1 MCHVILCNILS
12 ATFLCHEI
20 RLNYYIKAS
29 EVWTYFSQCLHL
41 RARNGASNTID
52 IVRRL
57 IVLCHKI
64 MVYLLNGQCHWS
76 GLIYHWTCTATHF
89 SNQWATYFSGHI
101 YTSDHIYQWA
111 HIPVTTVYVID
122 WKHKGAQ
129 ILYLIWR
136 DLAFASCTCNMYEVL
151 ILQKVLQIKNNRIA
165 KWVRLLWPQ

>member
-1 MCHVILCNILS
+1 MDSVIDLALFTTEHAQRHIS
-12 ATFLCHEI
+12 VTSGPHISVAT
-20 RLNYYIKAS
+20 
-29 EVWTYFSQCLHL
+29 
-41 RARNGASNTID
+41 
-52 IVRRL
+52 
-57 IVLCHKI
+57 
-64 MVYLLNGQCHWS
+64 
-76 GLIYHWTCTATHF
+76 
-89 SNQWATYFSGHI
+89 